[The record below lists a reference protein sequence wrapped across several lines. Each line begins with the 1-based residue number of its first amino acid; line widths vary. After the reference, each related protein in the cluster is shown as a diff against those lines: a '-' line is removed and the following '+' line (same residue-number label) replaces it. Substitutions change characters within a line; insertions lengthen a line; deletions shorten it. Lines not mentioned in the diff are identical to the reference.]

1 MSCRNISIVT
11 AQGNE
16 LRLLAARN
24 VSNATPYSNLGWL
37 IATGKASRVP
47 GSDEFPKDHFYKKT
61 VTVQYGIGVAGE
73 GKTLKEAVENF
84 RENWTFFC
92 NNREAIVRGEIPGWN

>member
-11 AQGNE
+11 AQGND
-16 LRLLAARN
+16 LGLLAARH
-24 VSNATPYSNLGWL
+24 VSYATPYSNLGWL

-47 GSDEFPKDHFYKKT
+47 ASEDFQQDHFFKKT

-73 GKTLKEAVENF
+73 GKTLKEAVANF

-92 NNREAIVRGEIPGWN
+92 NNREAIVRGEISG